1 MKILA
6 IDSSGIVASAAVV
19 AEDTVLAEFNT
30 NYRKTHSETLLP
42 MIDSIMKMTE
52 TDVKDLDAVAVAKG
66 PGSFTGL
73 RIGSAT
79 AKGIALAAGK
89 PIIEISTLEAMAYQ
103 LYGAEGIICPMMDA
117 RRHEVYYGFYRFEGE
132 KLIQVM
138 PDGAAP
144 AADVIE
150 RINSLGEKAVLTGD
164 GVPVNEETIKQGMK
178 VPYTEAK
185 PFQNRQ
191 RAAAL
196 GILAVQ
202 YAAEGRYVSSFDH
215 APVYLRVSQ
224 AERERAE
231 REKASAAK

>member
-6 IDSSGIVASAAVV
+6 IDSSGIVASAAIVT
-19 AEDTVLAEFNT
+19 EDTVLAEYNT
-30 NYRKTHSETLLP
+30 DYKKTHSETLLP
-42 MIDSIMKMTE
+42 MIDSLMKMTE
-52 TDVKDLDAVAVAKG
+52 TDVNDLDAIAVAKG

-79 AKGIALAAGK
+79 AKGLALAADK

-103 LYGAEGIICPMMDA
+103 LYGSKSVICPMMDA
-117 RRHEVYYGFYRFEGE
+117 RRHEVYYGAFRFEGE
-132 KLIQVM
+132 KLVRLL
-138 PDGAAP
+138 PDDAAP
-144 AADVIE
+144 ASDVIE
-150 RINSLGEKAVLTGD
+150 KLNVLGESVMLTGD
-164 GVPVNEETIKQGMK
+164 GIPVNRTALEQGLNI
-178 VPYTEAK
+178 PYELAK

-196 GILAVQ
+196 GILAVE
-202 YAAEGRYVSSFDH
+202 YASEGRFVSSFEH

-231 REKASAAK
+231 RERASK

>member
-6 IDSSGIVASAAVV
+6 IDSSGMVASAAIVT
-19 AEDTVLAEFNT
+19 EDTVLAEYNT
-30 NYRKTHSETLLP
+30 DYKKTHSETLLP
-42 MIDSIMKMTE
+42 MIDSLMKMTE
-52 TDVKDLDAVAVAKG
+52 TDVSDLDAIAVAKG

-79 AKGIALAAGK
+79 AKGLALAADK

-103 LYGAEGIICPMMDA
+103 LFGSKSILCPMMDA
-117 RRHEVYYGFYRFEGE
+117 RRHEVYYGVFRFEEG
-132 KLIQVM
+132 KLVRLL
-138 PDGAAP
+138 PDDAAP
-144 AADVIE
+144 ASDVA
-150 RINSLGEKAVLTGD
+150 EKLSAFGKRVLLTGD
-164 GVPVNEETIKQGMK
+164 GIPVNRAALEQGLT
-178 VPYTEAK
+178 VPYELAK

-196 GILAVQ
+196 GTLAVE
-202 YAAEGRYVSSFDH
+202 YASEGCFVRSFEH

-231 REKASAAK
+231 RERASR

>member
-6 IDSSGIVASAAVV
+6 IDSSGMVASAAVV
-19 AEDTVLAEFNT
+19 TEDTVLAEFNT
-30 NYRKTHSETLLP
+30 DFRKTHSETLLP

-52 TDVKDLDAVAVAKG
+52 TDVRDLDAVAVAKG

-79 AKGIALAAGK
+79 AKGLALAADK

-103 LYGAEGIICPMMDA
+103 LYGTENIICPMMDA
-117 RRHEVYYGFYRFEGE
+117 RRHEVYYGVYRFEGE
-132 KLIQVM
+132 KLVQLI

-150 RINSLGEKAVLTGD
+150 KLNDLGKNAVLTGD
-164 GVPVNEETIKQGMK
+164 GVPVNEAAVREKLK
-178 VPYTEAK
+178 VPYLIAK

-196 GILAVQ
+196 GILAVE
-202 YAAEGRYVSSFDH
+202 YAKENRFVSTFDH

-231 REKASAAK
+231 RLKKQN